1 MVTDSEGHWDNV
13 VDLRPGNYNVTFTL
27 PGFNLFRRE
36 GIALTAGFTATVNAD
51 MQVGALEE
59 TITVSGAA
67 PLVDMRN
74 VRQQAVLQHETMD
87 LLPSRTK
94 SANLLAT
101 LTPGVTA
108 YAETVD
114 RRVDLGSIHGKS
126 GTKIL
131 YDGMGIQ
138 NMTDTGSSVYIINS
152 ATVEEM
158 TLQTSGISAESSA
171 DGAVV
176 NMIPREGS
184 NMFAGTLSGLYAGE
198 RLQSDNLDD
207 ALRARGLTTG
217 NDLIKILR

>member
-1 MVTDSEGHWDNV
+1 MYT
-13 VDLRPGNYNVTFTL
+13 VTFTL
-27 PGFNLFRRE
+27 AGFNIFRRE
-36 GIALTAGFTATVNAD
+36 GVALTAGFTATVNAD
-51 MQVGALEE
+51 MQVGAVEE
-59 TITVSGAA
+59 TITVTGAA
-67 PLVDMRN
+67 PLVDTRN

-87 LLPSRTK
+87 LLPSNTK

-114 RRVDLGSIHGKS
+114 RRVELGSIHGKA

-131 YDGMGIQ
+131 FDGMGIQ
-138 NMTDTGSSVYIINS
+138 NMTSTGSSAYMINS

-158 TLQTSGISAESSA
+158 TLQTSGISAEASA

-176 NMIPREGS
+176 NMIPKEGG
-184 NMFAGTLSGLYAGE
+184 NTFAGTLSGLYAGE

-217 NDLIKILR
+217 Q